1 MASAQT
7 TSSAMAPV
15 QSCSFYD
22 RKLEGKTEPSG
33 GGERPGTRERL
44 GF

>member
-1 MASAQT
+1 
-7 TSSAMAPV
+7 MAPV
-15 QSCSFYD
+15 QSCSFVD

-44 GF
+44 GFYKKKRGIDGD